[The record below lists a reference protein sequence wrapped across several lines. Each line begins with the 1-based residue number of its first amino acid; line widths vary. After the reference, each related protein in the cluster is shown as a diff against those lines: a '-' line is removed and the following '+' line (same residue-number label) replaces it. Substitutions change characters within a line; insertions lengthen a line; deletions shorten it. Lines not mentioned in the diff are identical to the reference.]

1 MEKNLNPILR
11 SAAGFLFPTL
21 CLACRQGVVERFL
34 RGGVC
39 EMCWERLPA
48 PEELRCDSCDEPL
61 VSSSEPGEAPVP
73 PEPLEVARCGRCL
86 LSPPPFRS
94 LRGAAPY
101 RGSARDIL
109 IAFKF
114 GGADFLAPR
123 LARIMTAR
131 LGAFATWDEAAAV
144 PATARARRRGDHA
157 ADLLAAALAKSLG
170 IRFSPRRLVKVRS
183 TERQSGLPLARRAQN
198 VRGAF
203 RARAGAPRRVLLVD
217 DVATSGATARECAR
231 LLLGA
236 GAREVDVWCFARA
249 SRDDML
255 AEGIPDTVRAADR

>member
-1 MEKNLNPILR
+1 MEKNLNPIFR

-21 CLACRQGVVERFL
+21 CLACRHGVVERFL

-39 EMCWERLPA
+39 EMCWETLPA
-48 PEELRCDSCDEPL
+48 PEEPRCDVCDEAL
-61 VSSSEPGEAPVP
+61 ASSQERGESPIP
-73 PEPLEVARCGRCL
+73 PRPPEVARCGRCL

-114 GGADFLAPR
+114 GGADYLAPR

-131 LGAFATWDEAAAV
+131 LAASAAWDEAAAV
-144 PATARARRRGDHA
+144 PATARARRHGDHA
-157 ADLLAAALAKSLG
+157 ADLLAASLARSLG
-170 IRFSPRRLVKVRS
+170 IRFSPRRLVKVRA

-231 LLLGA
+231 LLLAA

-255 AEGIPDTVRAADR
+255 AEDLQSTVRPTGR